1 MGGEGGEK
9 LGPDDGSRNT
19 GRGWIAAEAGL
30 RRRIVAAAP
39 PCPLIFFSLWTL
51 FRRLHTFPP
60 PDSLNTLPLPLP
72 HLPVSGTPFSASV
85 PTGRCG
91 LLSGTRTARAG
102 NKSGFHDSLPSSN
115 APNLSP
121 PGPRSERAARAGRS
135 RPLQRLPGR
144 RREVGVGGGKWPGVG
159 RRECGQ
165 GGENGIRGEA
175 CGNARG
181 GVGGTRDEGL
191 RPGLR
196 GWEACSGRRVV
207 RRIHRAKI
215 KSWGRAGVPGG
226 DLFLWETDAP
236 SWQRKV
242 YVQ

>member
-1 MGGEGGEK
+1 MARGGEK
-9 LGPDDGSRNT
+9 GVWP
-19 GRGWIAAEAGL
+19 GRG
-30 RRRIVAAAP
+30 
-39 PCPLIFFSLWTL
+39 
-51 FRRLHTFPP
+51 
-60 PDSLNTLPLPLP
+60 
-72 HLPVSGTPFSASV
+72 
-85 PTGRCG
+85 
-91 LLSGTRTARAG
+91 
-102 NKSGFHDSLPSSN
+102 
-115 APNLSP
+115 
-121 PGPRSERAARAGRS
+121 ERD
-135 RPLQRLPGR
+135 PGR
-144 RREVGVGGGKWPGVG
+144 GVWQ
-159 RRECGQ
+159 C
-165 GGENGIRGEA
+165 A
-175 CGNARG
+175 W